1 MEILRKIGEV
11 REYVAGQRA
20 LGARIGLVPTMGY
33 FHDGHLELMR
43 RARAT
48 GHVVVVSIF
57 VNPTQFGPGEDF
69 ERYPRDL
76 DRDKQ
81 MALAEGVSA
90 LFIPAVDEMYPQGYG
105 TYVQVEGVSEGL
117 CGTSRPG
124 HFRGVATVVC
134 KLFNIVQPDVA
145 FFGQKDYQQVMVIKK
160 MVADLNLPVTIEVV
174 PTVREADGLAMSSR
188 NTYLSPEERRQALA
202 LYQALRQGERLIK
215 SGERRAAAVEAILR
229 EGLQQPGV
237 RLDYAEVRRARD
249 LARVEVIE
257 DDVVLL
263 VAAWVGQT
271 RLIDNL
277 VVEV

>member
-1 MEILRKIGEV
+1 MEILRTIGEV

-20 LGARIGLVPTMGY
+20 RGARMGLVPTMGY
-33 FHDGHLELMR
+33 FHAGHLELMR
-43 RARAT
+43 RAGEA
-48 GHVVVVSIF
+48 GHLVVVSIF
-57 VNPTQFGPGEDF
+57 VNPTQFGAGEDF
-69 ERYPRDL
+69 ARYPREPERDL
-76 DRDKQ
+76 R
-81 MALAEGVSA
+81 LAEAAGVSA
-90 LFIPAVDEMYPQGYG
+90 IFMPAVDEMYPPGYG

-117 CGTSRPG
+117 CGASRPG

-160 MVADLNLPVTIEVV
+160 MVADLDLPVAIEVV
-174 PTVREADGLAMSSR
+174 PIVREADGLAMSSR
-188 NTYLSPEERRQALA
+188 NTYLGPDERRQALA
-202 LYQALRQGERLIK
+202 LYQTLRLGERLIK
-215 SGERRAAAVEAILR
+215 GGERRARAVEAALR
-229 EGLQQPGV
+229 EGLRQPGI

-249 LARVEVIE
+249 LARVEAIE

-277 VVEV
+277 VVEG